1 MKIAKEDLL
10 WIRTYVAE
18 KHGKE
23 LTPQQVLDIIRKAKP
38 EAVVSLQPG
47 LTTLIRNECIKF
59 GKGSPGD
66 K

>member
-23 LTPQQVLDIIRKAKP
+23 LTPQQVLDILNQAKP
-38 EAVVSLQPG
+38 VEVSIQPG
-47 LTTLIRNECIKF
+47 LLTLSKILEKLT
-59 GKGSPGD
+59 GE
-66 K
+66 

>member
-23 LTPQQVLDIIRKAKP
+23 LTPQQVLDILRKAKP
-38 EAVVSLQPG
+38 IEVSTQPG
-47 LTTLIRNECIKF
+47 LVTAIKQQNI
-59 GKGSPGD
+59 K
-66 K
+66 